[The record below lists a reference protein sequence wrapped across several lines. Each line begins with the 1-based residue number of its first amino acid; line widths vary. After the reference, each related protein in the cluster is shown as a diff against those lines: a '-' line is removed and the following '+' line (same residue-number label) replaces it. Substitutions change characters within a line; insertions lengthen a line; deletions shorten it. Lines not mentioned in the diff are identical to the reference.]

1 MRIAFDGT
9 ALRPG
14 RTGVG
19 YYTEH
24 LLHHL
29 ARAASNDE
37 LIVVSNRAIDTTA
50 PLPAR
55 VRVATPVRRVP
66 RLVWMQTLA
75 STMLRQVDADVVHFT
90 NGMLPLVSPTPT
102 VVTIHDMSLRLYPR
116 YHPARRVLLNRP
128 LVDLAARRADAII
141 TPSQSAKR
149 DIVRVYDIDPARV
162 HVVYE
167 AAAPSF
173 RRVTD
178 AVELERVRRRYH
190 LDERI
195 ILYVGTIEPRKNL
208 PKLIAAFAA
217 ERKAGRLNHQLVC
230 VGPYGW
236 LSRGIEDQIARAD
249 VAHAINFTGYVPFD
263 DLPAIYSLAE
273 LFVYPSM
280 YEGFGLPVIEAM
292 ACGAPVLTG
301 GSGALAEIGG
311 DAIAPLERMDADALG
326 DALVALA
333 RSRDR
338 REALSAAG
346 LERAS
351 HFSWD
356 RAAHES
362 LDIYRETA
370 ARHTVRA
377 ARRPAGAASSVL
389 LSTRRD
395 ASPAPGAAQAR
406 AGSHDDAS
414 AGNGPG
420 AAHPRIGSA
429 SAAAI
434 AAGEPRAY
442 GVDVLFGQAYFLR
455 FDPKLWEAQQPYAPL
470 GALYAAACARD
481 AGYSVALFDA
491 MLAASE
497 HEWTSA
503 LDRRRPRFAV
513 IYEDNFNYLSKM
525 CLLRMR
531 QAALTMIDAAR
542 ARGIM
547 TIVAGADA
555 SDHPAT
561 YLDRGADVVVAGE
574 GEVTLVELLD
584 ALSGKRA
591 RPGGST
597 GPDAGWRDDLQQ
609 IDGLWLRDGDGGIVR
624 TRPREIIRA
633 LDALPFPA
641 WDLVDVD
648 RYRAIW
654 RSRHGY
660 FSMNLVTTRGCPY
673 HCNWC
678 AKPIYGQ
685 RYTARSPEH
694 VVAEM
699 AWLKATFRPDHLWIA
714 DDIFGLK
721 PGWIER
727 FAALVRERDA
737 RIPFKCLLRADQV
750 TEEVARALRSAGC
763 RTAWLGAESG
773 SQRILDAMEKGTRV
787 EQIAEA
793 TRLLREVGV
802 EVGFFLQF
810 GYPGETRED
819 IDRTL
824 EMVRAC
830 APDDIG
836 VSVSYPLPGTTFYQR
851 VRAQL
856 GQKQNWVDSNDLA
869 MMYHAAYVPD
879 FYRALHALV
888 HAEFRARRSAAEV
901 ARVAARPWRVG
912 RRHARAALHAAYHA
926 VQAVRL
932 RRRLVRLERLT
943 AAAAPTPLIPLLT
956 PQAAAVPTDQSSL
969 K

>member
-24 LLHHL
+24 LLRHL
-29 ARAASNDE
+29 AEDAANDE
-37 LIVVSNRAIDTTA
+37 LIVVSNRAIDTTS
-50 PLPAR
+50 PLPSR
-55 VRVATPVRRVP
+55 VRVATPARRVP

-75 STMLRQVDADVVHFT
+75 VTALRQVEADIVHFT
-90 NGMLPLVSPTPT
+90 NGMLPLMSPVPT

-116 YHPARRVLLNRP
+116 YHPARRVILNRP

-141 TPSQSAKR
+141 TPSESAKR
-149 DIVRVYDIDPARV
+149 DIVRFYNVDPGRV

-173 RRVTD
+173 TRVYD
-178 AVELERVRRRYH
+178 AARLAEVRRRYR

-208 PKLIAAFAA
+208 PTLIDAFAA
-217 ERKAGRLNHQLVC
+217 QRRAGRLSHQLVC

-236 LSRGIEDQIARAD
+236 LSRGIEEKITRSQVGD
-249 VAHAINFTGYVPFD
+249 AIRFTGYVPFE

-273 LFVYPSM
+273 MFVYPSM
-280 YEGFGLPVIEAM
+280 YEGFGLPVVEAM
-292 ACGAPVLTG
+292 ACGVPVITG
-301 GSGALAEIGG
+301 KTAALSEIGG
-311 DAIAPLERMDADALG
+311 GAIVEVDRIAADDLG
-326 DALVALA
+326 RALVEVAESRGRREDLAGRGLA
-333 RSRDR
+333 R
-338 REALSAAG
+338 AA
-346 LERAS
+346 S
-351 HFSWD
+351 FSWQ
-356 RAAHES
+356 RAARES
-362 LDIYRETA
+362 LEIYRETA
-370 ARHTVRA
+370 SQPVKGKAGPKGPA
-377 ARRPAGAASSVL
+377 LRRPG
-389 LSTRRD
+389 
-395 ASPAPGAAQAR
+395 PF
-406 AGSHDDAS
+406 
-414 AGNGPG
+414 GPG
-420 AAHPRIGSA
+420 I
-429 SAAAI
+429 
-434 AAGEPRAY
+434 EP

-455 FDPKLWEAQQPYAPL
+455 FDPKLWEARQPYAPL
-470 GALYAAACARD
+470 GALYAAACVRER
-481 AGYSVALFDA
+481 GYRVALFDA

-497 HEWTSA
+497 AEWADA
-503 LDRRRPRFAV
+503 LDRQRPRFAV

-542 ARGIM
+542 ERGIT

-555 SDHPAT
+555 TDHPST
-561 YLDRGADVVVAGE
+561 YLDRGATVVVSGE
-574 GEVTLVELLD
+574 GEVTLVEVLA
-584 ALSGKRA
+584 ALTRGTA
-591 RPGGST
+591 L
-597 GPDAGWRDDLQQ
+597 AAV
-609 IDGLWLRDGDGGIVR
+609 DGLCLRSDDGRIVK
-624 TRPREIIRA
+624 TRPRATIRR
-633 LDALPFPA
+633 LDDLPFPA
-641 WDLVDVD
+641 WDLVDVE
-648 RYRAIW
+648 RYRSIW
-654 RSRHGY
+654 YAHHGY

-694 VVAEM
+694 VVDEM
-699 AWLKATFRPDHLWIA
+699 AWLKQTFRPDHLWIA

-727 FAALVRERDA
+727 FAALLQERNA
-737 RIPFKCLLRADQV
+737 ATPFKCLLRTDQV
-750 TEEVARALRSAGC
+750 TAGVARALRASGC
-763 RTAWLGAESG
+763 QIAWIGAESG

-787 EQIAEA
+787 DQIADA
-793 TRLLREVGV
+793 TRLLRAAGV

-819 IDRTL
+819 IDLTL
-824 EMVRAC
+824 QMVRAC

-851 VRAQL
+851 VQAQL

-869 MMYHAAYVPD
+869 MMYHATYVPD

-888 HAEFRARRSAAEV
+888 HAEFRAGRSKAIV
-901 ARVAARPWRVG
+901 SRGAARPWTI
-912 RRHARAALHAAYHA
+912 RRQHARAAVNAAYQTA
-926 VQAVRL
+926 KAALLQ
-932 RRRLVRLERLT
+932 RRLGRLARLT
-943 AAAAPTPLIPLLT
+943 AAAPPTPLIPLLT